1 MASRSNRPLRGIAL
15 KLGAVTLFVGMQAL
29 VRLAADRGVPAGQA
43 VFFRAT
49 FSLPVI
55 IVWLAVAGRLRT
67 GLKVNSVASHFA
79 RGTFGAAAMGLRFA
93 GLALLP
99 FYEVQAIGY
108 ATPLFVVVL
117 AVLFAGE
124 RVRAVRMA
132 AVAMGLAG
140 VLVVLWPRL
149 GQFERDTAAA
159 LGAAAVLLSAGFAAT
174 AQTFIRRMVEDEET
188 SAIVFWAAVTAS
200 VLSLLTLPFGW
211 VIPDRETSAL
221 LVAAGLAGGIGQIC
235 LTSAYRYADAGVVAP
250 FDYVSLL
257 IALGIGVVLFG
268 EVPEARAL
276 AGAALVVAGG
286 VMIVLRERRL
296 GIERSR
302 SRAAKGEGHGA

>member
-1 MASRSNRPLRGIAL
+1 MASRSNQPFRGIAL
-15 KLGAVTLFVGMQAL
+15 KLAAVAIFVGMQAL

-43 VFFRAT
+43 VFFRAF

-55 IVWLAVAGRLRT
+55 LLWLVAAGRLRT
-67 GLKVNSVASHFA
+67 GLTVVSVPSHLA
-79 RGTFGAAAMGLRFA
+79 RGTFGAAAMGLRFT

-108 ATPLFVVVL
+108 ATPLFVVIL

-149 GQFERDTAAA
+149 GESGRDAAAA
-159 LGAAAVLLSAGFAAT
+159 LGALAVLLSAGFAAT
-174 AQTFIRRMVEDEET
+174 AQTFIRRMVEREET
-188 SAIVFWAAVTAS
+188 SAIVFWAAVTAAG
-200 VLSLLTLPFGW
+200 LSLLTLPFGW
-211 VIPDRETSAL
+211 VVPDWRIAAL
-221 LVAAGLAGGIGQIC
+221 LVAAGISGGLGQIC
-235 LTSAYRYADAGVVAP
+235 LTSAYRFADAGVVAP
-250 FDYVSLL
+250 FDYASLL
-257 IALGIGVVLFG
+257 IALGIGVALFG
-268 EVPEARAL
+268 EVPEPRAL

-286 VMIVLRERRL
+286 VLIVLRERRL

-302 SRAAKGEGHGA
+302 ARAAKGEGHGA